1 MLRWAVVQVP
11 AYLAA
16 HALPEAEEDGGC
28 GILTTSPARACP
40 EYTADIIS
48 DDRLDGYMVH
58 A

>member
-1 MLRWAVVQVP
+1 VGQVP

-16 HALPEAEEDGGC
+16 HPLPEAEEDGGY
-28 GILTTSPARACP
+28 GIPTTSLAHACL

-58 A
+58 T

>member
-1 MLRWAVVQVP
+1 LLRWEVGQVP

-16 HALPEAEEDGGC
+16 HPLPEAEEDGGY
-28 GILTTSPARACP
+28 GIPTTSLAHACP

-58 A
+58 T